1 MITKRAWT
9 YKILL
14 LTVFLLSIQPE
25 FVESANLNN
34 EFELQSNVSREGQ
47 MLNQPRKTNTPKR
60 IALTFDDGPDMVNT
74 PLLLDILK
82 EEGVLATFFVVGN
95 QVERYPEMTLR
106 IFNDGHFIGNHSWT
120 HADLSKLSN
129 EDIINL
135 ELAPTSKAIER
146 LTGYYPKVIRPPY
159 GSLREDSVKFL
170 KKEGWQI
177 VRWSLDTFDWDK
189 TRNNPED
196 IVTRI
201 NRGHHSNAIIL
212 MHCNGGETVTALPNI
227 IHNLRALGYDFVT
240 VPRLL
245 DLEG

>member
-47 MLNQPRKTNTPKR
+47 MLNQPRKTKTPKR

-82 EEGVLATFFVVGN
+82 EEGVLATFFVVGS

-129 EDIINL
+129 EDIIDL
-135 ELAPTSKAIER
+135 ELAPTSKVIER
-146 LTGYYPKVIRPPY
+146 LTGHYPKVIRPPY